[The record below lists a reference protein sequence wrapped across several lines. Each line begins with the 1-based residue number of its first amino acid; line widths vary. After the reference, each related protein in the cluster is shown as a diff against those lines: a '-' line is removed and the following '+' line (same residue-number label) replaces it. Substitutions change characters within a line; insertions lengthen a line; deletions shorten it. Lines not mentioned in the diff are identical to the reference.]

1 MTDQATS
8 EAPLLAGLRADAI
21 LACTAHGDISAG
33 RFAVDVLQLAARI
46 EAAMPERGHVLNIC
60 SDRYRFIV
68 GFTAALLAKR
78 INLLPSSQAAETVR
92 QMREFAPD
100 LFCIEDGGDNTL
112 PIPPDLPSLNLEAIS
127 QGNGD
132 ADAEARA
139 LAALPVLPAQ
149 QLAAYVFTSGSTG
162 TPLPHRKTWG
172 GLVRNAAAAIAQLG
186 LATSSA
192 RTSIVA
198 TVPPQHMY
206 GFESSV
212 LLNLLGH
219 CPVWSGRPFYPADI
233 VAALAAVPRPRML
246 VTTPFHL
253 RTLLDAGMAIPAVDR
268 ILSATAP
275 LPLAL
280 AEQAEAQLGAP
291 VQEIYGCTETGQIAT
306 RQLTQSPLWQLMRDI
321 RLDADDDGVTASGG
335 HIEAPVRLGDII
347 EAHAHGRFQL
357 LGRHSELINIA
368 GKRTT
373 LGYLNQQL
381 LAIPG
386 LEDGCFYMPDDSES
400 DRSARVTRLCAIV
413 VAPTLDAA
421 ALLAA
426 LRQRIDAIFLPRP
439 LIFVERLPRNSTGK
453 LPRNALAA
461 IVETHTAQQAERQ
474 HASATVAS
482 TTAAA
487 SMQFEWTVPTD
498 HPSLAGHFPGHP
510 ILPGVVLLDRLQIGL
525 AAAGIAIVE
534 ISNAKFSSPAL
545 PGEALCFTAQPQA
558 AGKLSFRI
566 DCAGRDIA
574 SGMLRTVAA

>member
-1 MTDQATS
+1 MTHQTEPA
-8 EAPLLAGLRADAI
+8 ARLLACLSADAI
-21 LACTAHGDISAG
+21 LACTAHGDIRAG
-33 RFAVDVLQLAARI
+33 RFAADVLQLAARI
-46 EAAMPERGHVLNIC
+46 EATMPGRGHVLNIC

-68 GFTAALLAKR
+68 GFTAALLAQR
-78 INLLPSSQAAETVR
+78 VNLLPSSQAAETVH

-100 LFCIEDGGDNTL
+100 LFCIEDGGDNSL
-112 PIPPDLPSLNLEAIS
+112 PIPPDLPTLHLEALG
-127 QGNGD
+127 QGESD
-132 ADAEARA
+132 AHAEADA
-139 LAALPVLPAQ
+139 LAALPALPAG

-172 GLVRNAAAAIAQLG
+172 GLVRNAAAAIAQLE
-186 LATSSA
+186 LATSPA

-253 RTLLDAGMAIPAVDR
+253 RTLLDAGVAIPAVDR

-347 EAHAHGRFQL
+347 EAHPHGRFQL

-386 LEDGCFYMPDDSES
+386 VEDGCFYMPDDSES
-400 DRSARVTRLCAIV
+400 ERSARVTRLCAIV

-461 IVETHTAQQAERQ
+461 LVATHAAQQAQRQ
-474 HASATVAS
+474 RASVTTAS

-487 SMQFEWTVPTD
+487 PMQFEWTVPPD

-525 AAAGIAIVE
+525 AAAGIAIAE

-545 PGEALCFTAQPQA
+545 PGEALCFTAQPQV

-574 SGMLRTVAA
+574 SGTLRTSAA

>member
-1 MTDQATS
+1 MSGLPAHTARLLEGL
-8 EAPLLAGLRADAI
+8 EASTR

-46 EAAMPERGHVLNIC
+46 KAEMPGRRHVLNIC

-68 GFTAALLAKR
+68 GFTAALLADC
-78 INLLPSSQAAETVR
+78 INLLPSAQAAETVR

-100 LFCIEDGGDNTL
+100 LFCIEDGGDNSL
-112 PIPPDLPSLNLEAIS
+112 PIPSDLPALNLEAIG

-132 ADAEARA
+132 ADAEAHA
-139 LAALPVLPAQ
+139 LAALPTIPSEQ
-149 QLAAYVFTSGSTG
+149 IAAYVFTSGSTG
-162 TPLPHRKTWG
+162 TPLPHHKTWG

-186 LATSSA
+186 LTSSPQK
-192 RTSIVA
+192 TSIVA

-253 RTLLDAGMAIPAVDR
+253 RTLLDAGVAIPAVDR

-347 EAHAHGRFQL
+347 EAHPHGRFQL

-368 GKRTT
+368 GKRST

-386 LEDGCFYMPDDSES
+386 VEDGCFYMPDDSES

-413 VAPTLDAA
+413 VAPTLSAA
-421 ALLAA
+421 ELLAA

-439 LIFVERLPRNSTGK
+439 LIFVSRLPRNSTGK

-461 IVETHTAQQAERQ
+461 IVETHAAQQAGR
-474 HASATVAS
+474 HAGAEAAPATPPGP
-482 TTAAA
+482 T
-487 SMQFEWTVPTD
+487 QFEWTVPPD

-525 AAAGIAIVE
+525 AAAGIAVAE
-534 ISNAKFSSPAL
+534 ISNAKFSSPAR

-558 AGKLSFRI
+558 SGKLSFRI
-566 DCAGRDIA
+566 DCAGRDIG
-574 SGMLRTVAA
+574 SGTLRTVAA